1 MLPLRPDPGVDPS
14 LQALVARAYAQA
26 DACEL
31 DAAQASIDE
40 VRAQARAA
48 GCIGPQV
55 HALVLASIIALR
67 RSQPAEGMRA
77 AAAARGLALSTG
89 DAELLAHARL
99 SMARVNYWTGAN
111 DEALT
116 DLEAVWPIAEQS
128 QDLRLRFSCANYL
141 GIVVGIVGHHER
153 GMHWCHVAQ
162 GIAERWGQ
170 PQLAA
175 TAAANAAGRHIDI
188 GELADAQGRTDDA
201 RAAWLEAVRACE
213 AALAAAQAC
222 AAREA
227 QLIADTN
234 RTMAFAYLD
243 DHAEATSGVGR
254 VRAFAAEVGNPI
266 PPLHVALPYIRL
278 LRRRGEL
285 GAAQREARSAIA
297 QAEQISALHQLAP
310 LYEAASA
317 IDEALGNDKAALAMY
332 KRFHETQ
339 NLVAAERT
347 RLRAELLSVRLET
360 EQALAEAETAQARA
374 FELARENE
382 ALSQAAQAFSEQALR
397 DPLTGL
403 ANRRRLDEVLPLAWS
418 RARSQGAPLCLA
430 LLDADHFKRVNDTYS
445 HAVGDAVLRELGA
458 LMLSHCREGDLAAR
472 FGGEEFVLLI
482 PDTDLAGAQRLCER
496 LRASIESWAWSSIA
510 PGLAVTAS
518 LGVANIAEAE
528 DATAGLA
535 RVDALLYEAKR
546 RGRNR
551 VIATLPSP
559 P

>member
-175 TAAANAAGRHIDI
+175 TAAANAADRHIDI

-213 AALAAAQAC
+213 AALAAAQA
-222 AAREA
+222 
-227 QLIADTN
+227 
-234 RTMAFAYLD
+234 
-243 DHAEATSGVGR
+243 
-254 VRAFAAEVGNPI
+254 
-266 PPLHVALPYIRL
+266 
-278 LRRRGEL
+278 
-285 GAAQREARSAIA
+285 
-297 QAEQISALHQLAP
+297 
-310 LYEAASA
+310 
-317 IDEALGNDKAALAMY
+317 
-332 KRFHETQ
+332 
-339 NLVAAERT
+339 
-347 RLRAELLSVRLET
+347 
-360 EQALAEAETAQARA
+360 RA

-382 ALSQAAQAFSEQALR
+382 ALSQAAQVFSEQALR

-418 RARSQGAPLCLA
+418 HARSQGAPLCLA

-458 LMLSHCREGDLAAR
+458 LMQSHCPEGDLAAR